1 AIQFHGSE
9 SDDFCQ
15 QFGKPYIKAM
25 SMTDD
30 ASEKQVM
37 AFSQQFSSA
46 SGILLDAHDE
56 QLYGGSGKVFDWSR
70 IPLALRGKIS
80 LAGGPPYDIVS
91 QAIRQVYTF
100 AVDVS
105 TAIESVKEQGITI
118 KGKKDKDKM
127 SLCMHQVRIS
137 DAAIS

>member
-1 AIQFHGSE
+1 EEAIRQVLDTVYIDAIQFHGSE

-70 IPLALRGKIS
+70 IPLALRGKII
-80 LAGGPPYDIVS
+80 LAGGLSCDNVS
-91 QAIRQVYTF
+91 QAIRQVSPF

-105 TAIESVKEQGITI
+105 TGIESVNEQGKVI
-118 KGKKDKDKM
+118 KGKKNKEKM
-127 SLCMHQVRIS
+127 
-137 DAAIS
+137 